1 MARLLYL
8 KSSLFGDQ
16 GQSSQMA
23 QRFIEGYRARHPGT
37 QVVVRDLI
45 NDGVPHLDLERAGA
59 LRGFSESLNDAQRA
73 VLAHSDQLI
82 EELKSADLVVIGLP
96 MYNFG
101 VPTQF
106 KAWFDHIARAG
117 ITFKYTEQGAVGLI
131 DDKPVRVFAAHGGIH
146 QGQPQETSTAF
157 VKTVLGFIGLKQV
170 EFIYAEGLNLGEEA
184 KAHSLLKAQ
193 AQIDTW
199 LNALAQPASA

>member
-1 MARLLYL
+1 MAQILYL
-8 KSSLFGDQ
+8 KNSIFGDE

-23 QRFIEGYRARHPGT
+23 QQFIDGYQALHPGVD
-37 QVVVRDLI
+37 VVVRDLV

-59 LRGFSESLNDAQRA
+59 LRGFSESLNEAQRA
-73 VLAHSDQLI
+73 VLAHSDVLI
-82 EELKSADLVVIGLP
+82 EELKSADLVVIGMP

-117 ITFKYTEQGAVGLI
+117 LTFKYTDQGAVGLI
-131 DDKPVRVFAAHGGIH
+131 DDKPVLVFAAHGGIH

-170 EFIYAEGLNLGEEA
+170 EFIYAEGLNLGEDV
-184 KAHSLLKAQ
+184 KKQSLLRAQ
-193 AQIDTW
+193 AQVTARLD
-199 LNALAQPASA
+199 ALVQPASA